1 MEKKKRPVGSE
12 AGRNDGKMPQM
23 KRKQTFSAPA
33 AEPVSL
39 PEDVVVGRNAVT
51 EALKSGRAVNRLLVA
66 EGDGQG
72 SIREIVRLARESGAI
87 VETVARSK
95 IEAAARGFRHQ
106 GVLAYTSP
114 VDYMP
119 LDELLEAARAKS
131 DAPFLLLL
139 DELED
144 PHNLGAILRTAD
156 AVGVDGVL
164 IPRRRSCPLSATV
177 AKTSAGAVEY
187 VPVAR
192 IGNIAQTIKALKD
205 EGFWIIGADMD
216 GTTDYFDADLTGAT
230 VLVVGS
236 EGRGIS
242 RIVRD
247 NCDILVKI
255 PMLGKINSLN
265 VSVAGAVL
273 MYESLRQRRK
283 KGKP

>member
-1 MEKKKRPVGSE
+1 
-12 AGRNDGKMPQM
+12 M

-33 AEPVSL
+33 AESVSL
-39 PEDVVVGRNAVT
+39 PEDVIVGRNAVT

-273 MYESLRQRRK
+273 MYESLRQRQK
-283 KGKP
+283 AQKGKP

>member
-1 MEKKKRPVGSE
+1 MEKKKRPVGNE

-72 SIREIVRLARESGAI
+72 SIREIVRLARESGAV

-95 IEAAARGFRHQ
+95 IEAVARGFRHQ

-131 DAPFLLLL
+131 DAPFLILL

>member
-1 MEKKKRPVGSE
+1 MEKKKRPVGNE
-12 AGRNDGKMPQM
+12 KGEGKTLRPSN
-23 KRKQTFSAPA
+23 KAPRSVPM
-33 AEPVSL
+33 ENVSL

-66 EGDGQG
+66 DQDGQG
-72 SIREIVRLARESGAI
+72 SIREIIRIARENGAI
-87 VETVARSK
+87 VEMGARSQ
-95 IEAAARGFRHQ
+95 IEAIARGFRHQ

-114 VDYMP
+114 VDYTS
-119 LDELLEAARAKS
+119 LDELLESAGKKS
-131 DAPFLLLL
+131 DSPFLLLL

-192 IGNIAQTIKALKD
+192 IGNIAQTIKDLKQ
-205 EGFWIIGADMD
+205 EGFWIIGADMN
-216 GTTDYFDADLTGAT
+216 GTVDYFDADLTGAA
-230 VLVVGS
+230 VLVVGN

-242 RIVRD
+242 RLVRES
-247 NCDILVKI
+247 CDILVRI
-255 PMLGKINSLN
+255 PMLGRINSLN

-273 MYESLRQRRK
+273 MYESLRQREK

>member
-1 MEKKKRPVGSE
+1 MEKKKRPVGNE

-39 PEDVVVGRNAVT
+39 PEDVIVGRNAVT

>member
-1 MEKKKRPVGSE
+1 MEKNKRPVKNE
-12 AGRNDGKMPQM
+12 TGRGE
-23 KRKQTFSAPA
+23 RKIPWPSNKAPRFAPA
-33 AEPVSL
+33 EECASL
-39 PEDVVVGRNAVT
+39 PEDVVVGRNVVA

-66 EGDGQG
+66 DEDGQG
-72 SIREIVRLARESGAI
+72 SVREIIRLARESGAV
-87 VETVARSK
+87 VEMGARSQ
-95 IEAAARGFRHQ
+95 IEAIARGLRHQ

-114 VDYMP
+114 VDYTP
-119 LDELLEAARAKS
+119 LDELLESARAKS

-164 IPRRRSCPLSATV
+164 IPKRRSCPLSATV
-177 AKTSAGAVEY
+177 AKTSAGALEY

-192 IGNIAQTIKALKD
+192 IGNIAQTIKALKQ
-205 EGFWIIGADMD
+205 EGFWIVGADMD
-216 GTTDYFDADLTGAT
+216 GTVDYFDADLTGAT
-230 VLVVGS
+230 VLVVGN

-242 RIVRD
+242 RLVRES
-247 NCDILVKI
+247 CDILVRI

-273 MYESLRQRRK
+273 MYESLRQRKK
-283 KGKP
+283 KGTP

>member
-1 MEKKKRPVGSE
+1 
-12 AGRNDGKMPQM
+12 M

-33 AEPVSL
+33 AEPASL

-72 SIREIVRLARESGAI
+72 SIREIVRLARESGAV
-87 VETVARSK
+87 VETVTRSK
-95 IEAAARGFRHQ
+95 IEAVARGFRHQ